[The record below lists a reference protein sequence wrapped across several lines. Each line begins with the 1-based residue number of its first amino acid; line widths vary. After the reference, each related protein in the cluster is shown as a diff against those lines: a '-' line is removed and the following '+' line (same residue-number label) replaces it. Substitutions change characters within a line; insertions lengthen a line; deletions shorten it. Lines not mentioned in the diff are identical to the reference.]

1 MIKLL
6 KYKNKIIAIK
16 NESVF
21 ILNDNKLNI
30 GERLTNKQFKG
41 AKLVESVD
49 AAKQSIDFDDAD
61 EYVLPTVVYQIIIN
75 PGESDEE
82 LREFVDINEAQE
94 LFDGLK
100 VDPAEN
106 YHLIKFVKYDYDQ
119 DSEEILDF
127 VDFNNELGFNESLTK
142 SDDINQEVINY
153 LATIVNTARDM
164 YGKFNTSQNIEDIKD
179 RANKLFT
186 TVDLLKEI
194 LK

>member
-6 KYKNKIIAIK
+6 KYKNRIIAVK

-21 ILNDNKLNI
+21 ILNDNKLDI
-30 GERLTNKQFKG
+30 KERLTSKQFKG
-41 AKLVESVD
+41 AKIVESVES
-49 AAKQSIDFDDAD
+49 AKQAIDFEDSD
-61 EYVLPTVVYQIIIN
+61 EYSLPTVVYQIIIN
-75 PGESDEE
+75 PGEDDEE
-82 LREFVDINEAQE
+82 IQELTDLDLAQE

-100 VDPAEN
+100 VDPAEH
-106 YHLIKFVKYDYDQ
+106 YHLIKFVRYDYDQ

-127 VDFNNELGFNESLTK
+127 VDFTGELGFNESLTN
-142 SDDINQEVINY
+142 SNDINQDVINY

-179 RANKLFT
+179 SANKLFT